1 MLMLMSADCQSVCRS
16 PWTSACAWSTY
27 NVHDSQDVALH
38 SLTPVV
44 LHHFGVCHHQC
55 FHPLLSA
62 DWALMNSSPPSPLA
76 TFPALSLSLSVI
88 NTNRIWRWMKS
99 KQEIKKKRCDFY
111 SLYTSHSLTFLAWG
125 QNQPIS
131 PLPLFFLFSYLNIKW
146 TWRTSS
152 VSALILLLLFCFLSQ
167 AETWFLKYKK
177 FQFGFQEAVDEPWRK
192 STKKCPTLTN

>member
-99 KQEIKKKRCDFY
+99 KQEIKKKKMWFLLFVHISQPHFLGLRPKPTHF
-111 SLYTSHSLTFLAWG
+111 STSF
-125 QNQPIS
+125 IF
-131 PLPLFFLFSYLNIKW
+131 PLFLSKYQMDVEDVL
-146 TWRTSS
+146 S
-152 VSALILLLLFCFLSQ
+152 VSLDSPPVILLSITGWDVVF
-167 AETWFLKYKK
+167 K
-177 FQFGFQEAVDEPWRK
+177 V
-192 STKKCPTLTN
+192 